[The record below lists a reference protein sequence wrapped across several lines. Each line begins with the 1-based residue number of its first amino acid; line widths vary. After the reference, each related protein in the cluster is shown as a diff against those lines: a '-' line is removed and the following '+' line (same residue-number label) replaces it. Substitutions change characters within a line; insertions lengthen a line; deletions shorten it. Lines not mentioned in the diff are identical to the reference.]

1 MDFINKMIKLKKSI
15 VENLSNALDS
25 ISREQVVIRKDD
37 PVIGS
42 GNFGEVYKS
51 CVKGASD
58 RQYVAVKK
66 FKLKVG
72 NNLAMQD
79 AKSRFINETEIL
91 KKLTEKSDLENTSNL
106 GFPKYRQYFELDGDL
121 YFVQDFID
129 GENLAIYCNREKLK
143 EDRIVQLLRD
153 ILAVL
158 KFVHRQQIIHR
169 DICPENIMFSTSDK
183 FYLLDFG
190 AAGNID
196 PNRVGTIVSHGVFT
210 PPEQLNGQMT
220 FQSDIYALGATAIAS
235 YLGSSHPVKSMPESI
250 EILRNSKMSKDLV
263 SFLENMTQGN
273 FQDRYSSATEALD
286 ALEEITGTVVIGSR
300 SSSVGTIA
308 SDDNSEIIV
317 DLPKTSK
324 PFSAFK
330 LVLTLPVALIA
341 ALSLITVSFA
351 LTRILLPTTPTGGT
365 ATVPTTPAP
374 TGGTPTVPTPVQTA
388 VTPTEGTAVAVPTTT
403 TPTARTTAAPNPS
416 NPTPNT
422 NSGTGT
428 QTASSPQPI
437 TEKPSSEDREPKR
450 PSNTDKPKVGKNG
463 KKCTPFN
470 SNQVPGCM

>member
-1 MDFINKMIKLKKSI
+1 MDFINKIIKLEKSI

-42 GNFGEVYKS
+42 GNYGEVYKS
-51 CVKGASD
+51 CLKGASD

-66 FKLKVG
+66 FKPKVG

-79 AKSRFINETEIL
+79 AKSRFINEAKIL
-91 KKLTEKSDLENTSNL
+91 EKLTEKADSENISNL
-106 GFPKYRQYFELDGDL
+106 GFPKYRQYFELNEDL

-129 GENLAIYCNREKLK
+129 GENLAIYGNREKLK

-153 ILAVL
+153 ILSVL

-169 DICPENIMFSTSDK
+169 DICPENIMLSTSDK

-210 PPEQLNGQMT
+210 PPEQLNGQVT

-235 YLGSSHPVKSMPESI
+235 YLLGSSYPVTSIVESI
-250 EILRNSKMSKDLV
+250 EILRNSKMSKALV

-273 FQDRYSSATEALD
+273 FQDRYSSAAEALD
-286 ALEEITGTVVIGSR
+286 ALEKITGTVVIGSR
-300 SSSVGTIA
+300 ASSIGTIA
-308 SDDNSEIIV
+308 SDDSSEIIV
-317 DLPKTSK
+317 DLSKTTK
-324 PFSAFK
+324 PFSTFK
-330 LVLTLPVALIA
+330 LVLALPSASIA
-341 ALSLITVSFA
+341 ALSLVAVSFA
-351 LTRILLPTTPTGGT
+351 LTRILLP
-365 ATVPTTPAP
+365 A
-374 TGGTPTVPTPVQTA
+374 PVQTA
-388 VTPTEGTAVAVPTTT
+388 VTPTEEMAPVPTTT
-403 TPTARTTAAPNPS
+403 TLTAGATPVPNPS

-428 QTASSPQPI
+428 QTTSSAQPT
-437 TEKPSSEDREPKR
+437 TEEKSSGEDSEPKR
-450 PSNTDKPKVGKNG
+450 PSNTGKPKAGKDG
-463 KKCTPFN
+463 RRCTVFN
-470 SNQVPGCM
+470 KNQVPGCM